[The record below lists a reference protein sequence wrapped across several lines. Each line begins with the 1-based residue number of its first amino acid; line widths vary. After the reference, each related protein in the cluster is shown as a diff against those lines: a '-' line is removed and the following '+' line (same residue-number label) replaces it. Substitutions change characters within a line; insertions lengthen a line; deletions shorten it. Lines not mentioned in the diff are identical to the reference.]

1 MAMSPQRTPCPWILS
16 LVGLVLLAAACGGA
30 ASGEAPLQPAT
41 TSTSVPP
48 ATTSTTGG
56 EDGTPQPGATPELL
70 AAAVTQL
77 ITRDHTFGAGPPPF
91 DTYLLQ
97 ERIDPFAGDV
107 TATGDE
113 ATRSLTAEERAAV
126 ETAVAAFG
134 AVQWI
139 EDPDDWRTADLMPT
153 IDGSVIIGFG
163 EPDVAGD
170 TALVPMSLWCGGL
183 CGTWLTYRVDL
194 VDGEWQVIG
203 TEGPIAV
210 S

>member
-1 MAMSPQRTPCPWILS
+1 MTPVPPFRRFLLCL
-16 LVGLVLLAAACGGA
+16 GLVLLVTACGDA
-30 ASGEAPLQPAT
+30 AGGETPNQPDTTASPT
-41 TSTSVPP
+41 TSSSP
-48 ATTSTTGG
+48 TTVVE
-56 EDGTPQPGATPELL
+56 EDPEPEAAATPELL
-70 AAAVTQL
+70 AVAVTRL

-97 ERIDPFAGDV
+97 ERIDPSAGDV
-107 TATGDE
+107 TATGNE
-113 ATRSLTAEERAAV
+113 TSRSLTAEERAAV
-126 ETAVAAFG
+126 EAAVAAYG

-139 EDPDDWRTADLMPT
+139 EEPDDWRTDDLMPV
-153 IDGSVIIGFG
+153 IEGSVIIGFG

-183 CGTWLTYRVDL
+183 CGTWLTYRLDRL
-194 VDGEWQVIG
+194 DGEWQVSG